1 MCREDLGFEISVDY
15 KAGTISILDC
25 DGNGPVITEETMAT
39 FLSELTTVSIDL
51 LHFWEDDDE
60 KDTN

>member
-25 DGNGPVITEETMAT
+25 DGNGPVLTRETLAT
-39 FLSELTTVSIDL
+39 FLSELTTVSIDV
-51 LHFWEDDDE
+51 LHFWEDNNGQE
-60 KDTN
+60 KE